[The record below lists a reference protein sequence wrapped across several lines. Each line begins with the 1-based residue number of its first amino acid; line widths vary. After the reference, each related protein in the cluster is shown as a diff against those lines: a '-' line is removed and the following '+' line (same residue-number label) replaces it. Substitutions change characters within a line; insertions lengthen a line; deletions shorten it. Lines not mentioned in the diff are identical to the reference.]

1 MTKYSATDIT
11 LFLLMYGREAIL
23 SIDETKSLMI
33 HKYMISIIKE
43 ISYIKKEAKL
53 MIQKA

>member
-43 ISYIKKEAKL
+43 ISHIKKEAKL